1 MGIEKY
7 AGATF
12 VESKAQP
19 HLGGNI
25 REGDPFTYCPVVW
38 SYVVERFC
46 INSVMDL
53 GSGVGNAANYFYRKL
68 KIQTIAIEG
77 LVDNVQNSVFPAI
90 CHDLTKGP
98 VVTKV
103 DLVHCQEVAEH
114 LDEKYLPNLLDTL
127 ACGRVILMTHALPG
141 EEGHHHVNLK
151 ASDYWVQKVT
161 ERGYNLLVEDTN
173 RIRLIAGQE
182 RAIFMQSSGLLFHRK

>member
-12 VESKAQP
+12 VDSPAEP

-25 REGDPFTYCPVVW
+25 REGDPFTYCPIVW
-38 SYVVERFC
+38 GYVIDRFS
-46 INSVMDL
+46 IRSVLDV
-53 GSGVGNAANYFYRKL
+53 GSGIGNAAEYFFRKHNL
-68 KIQTIAIEG
+68 RTLAIEG
-77 LVDNVQNSVFPAI
+77 LADNVRNSIYPAI

-98 VVTKV
+98 VITNV

-114 LDEKYLPNLLDTL
+114 LDEKYLPHLLDTL

-141 EEGHHHVNLK
+141 EEGHHHVNLRP
-151 ASDYWVQKVT
+151 SDYWVKHVT
-161 ERGYNLLVEDTN
+161 ARGYNLLVEDTQ
-173 RIRLIAGQE
+173 RIRAIATGE
-182 RAIFMQSSGLLFHRK
+182 RALFMQSAGLLFHRK